1 MNKHPLEVYSSYLD
15 GHCLSD
21 AEVKALRS
29 WIAADKRNASEFVE
43 FAVLHAAITD
53 RLMLGRLLEDLASHR
68 STAGITPA
76 LLADA
81 IREIET
87 NSPRAF
93 VELPRPL
100 PEPASEQPL
109 RWSVFATTAVVAA
122 VLFVGAWGI
131 WRNNVSLPKGP
142 VAAAPAPEPPKV
154 VARIGTSFDAK
165 WLGPEKLLSGHN
177 VVEGVQLSLL
187 SGVVRLDMTGGAAV
201 VVEGP
206 SALTLTGPDALN
218 LQQGKAAVRVA
229 SGGKSFVVDTPAMH
243 VIDLGTE
250 FGVEATASGDE
261 QVMVFDGSVAL
272 ADASESLQSARAAV
286 DSSRLVEAGF
296 QVGVAAEDSIASRPI
311 RPQALV
317 NARHFVRPDEVVVR
331 TEALAGS
338 VSARNL
344 AAHFSRQRINGLLAY
359 QGFDAASR
367 GADNVLG
374 CGPQA
379 MMETTPLQFVQP
391 SDGAFGGID
400 VQNGAAFVLLNTAPD
415 GPFARAELLNDQGR
429 IGRDGTEVWLAWR
442 SQRLQHGSNE
452 QGSAGVS
459 LMFGDRS
466 DFDEPV
472 FFGRCFGVKE
482 ALVVQSAWGGAAPP
496 EGERVT
502 ADLDMAPQSNEARE
516 TVDEREHSWIVR
528 VEFREGPDRVS
539 TWLDASVA
547 NLDAARPH
555 AILDVANIEFDRIRI
570 AVNRRDD
577 VWRFSEFAMALEP
590 QAFAQLARV
599 AEIKVD
605 QERRTDPPLA
615 RQ

>member
-1 MNKHPLEVYSSYLD
+1 
-15 GHCLSD
+15 
-21 AEVKALRS
+21 
-29 WIAADKRNASEFVE
+29 
-43 FAVLHAAITD
+43 
-53 RLMLGRLLEDLASHR
+53 
-68 STAGITPA
+68 
-76 LLADA
+76 
-81 IREIET
+81 
-87 NSPRAF
+87 
-93 VELPRPL
+93 
-100 PEPASEQPL
+100 
-109 RWSVFATTAVVAA
+109 
-122 VLFVGAWGI
+122 
-131 WRNNVSLPKGP
+131 
-142 VAAAPAPEPPKV
+142 
-154 VARIGTSFDAK
+154 
-165 WLGPEKLLSGHN
+165 
-177 VVEGVQLSLL
+177 
-187 SGVVRLDMTGGAAV
+187 
-201 VVEGP
+201 
-206 SALTLTGPDALN
+206 
-218 LQQGKAAVRVA
+218 
-229 SGGKSFVVDTPAMH
+229 
-243 VIDLGTE
+243 
-250 FGVEATASGDE
+250 
-261 QVMVFDGSVAL
+261 
-272 ADASESLQSARAAV
+272 
-286 DSSRLVEAGF
+286 
-296 QVGVAAEDSIASRPI
+296 
-311 RPQALV
+311 
-317 NARHFVRPDEVVVR
+317 VRPDEVAVR

-344 AAHFSRQRINGLLAY
+344 AAHFARQRINGLLAY

-400 VQNGAAFVLLNTAPD
+400 VQNGAAFVLLNTAAD

-429 IGRDGTEVWLAWR
+429 IGRDGTEVWLTWR
-442 SQRLQHGSNE
+442 SRRLQHGSNE

-472 FFGRCFGVKE
+472 FFGRCFGVE
-482 ALVVQSAWGGAAPP
+482 EGLVVQSAWGGAAPP

-502 ADLDMAPQSNEARE
+502 ADLDMAPRPNEARE
-516 TVDEREHSWIVR
+516 TVDEREHSWIAR
-528 VEFREGPDRVS
+528 VEFREGSDRVS
-539 TWLDASVA
+539 TWLDANVA

-590 QAFAQLARV
+590 QAFDQLARV